1 MGYNTEFTGIL
12 KITCNLTDSDLL
24 VLRSMLGADVREHPE
39 WRDKKGLTYIN
50 LELTPSNIGL
60 KWDGSEKTYGMED
73 AVNLIIREMREKR
86 PDFGLWG
93 EMLAQGEEIG
103 DVWRLKIK
111 DGVAVKENVLTRN
124 LRNICPHCHKEY

>member
-1 MGYNTEFTGIL
+1 MGYNTDFSGVL
-12 KITCNLTDSDLL
+12 KIACSLTDSDLA

-39 WRDKKGLTYIN
+39 WRDRKGLTYIN
-50 LELTPSNIGL
+50 LELTPGNIGL
-60 KWDGSEKTYGMED
+60 QWDGSEKTYMMEE

-93 EMLAQGEEIG
+93 ELLAQGEEVG
-103 DVWRLKIK
+103 DVWRLRIK
-111 DGVAVKENVLTRN
+111 DGVAVKENVLTKN